1 MISRSVASQ
10 VAATTGYR
18 EKGFVQGL
26 VAGISFAE
34 RLSAEQRRALL
45 NEAVRAMRA
54 KGDEAKLRERWERG
68 YTAYDIIDLSVAL
81 APRVN
86 EILEEARKSE
96 ELRQAAEEWEKFKKY
111 GPLMPLA
118 PLFE

>member
-54 KGDEAKLRERWERG
+54 KGDEAKLRERW
-68 YTAYDIIDLSVAL
+68 
-81 APRVN
+81 
-86 EILEEARKSE
+86 
-96 ELRQAAEEWEKFKKY
+96 
-111 GPLMPLA
+111 
-118 PLFE
+118 